1 MALRPAPLPGEGEP
15 ATTRRLRPAP
25 LPGETPSG
33 NGSFKAPFDLSR
45 GYEGVTIPKGSYY
58 RDSGG
63 NIRRNE
69 NGLLRPNGKPQGNPI
84 VARKGERPKVLPDVG
99 KSAVTGAI
107 QGLDPF
113 LGASGDLRNGLGNI
127 DGFGA
132 VRAWRGGL
140 EGIGAGARR
149 KAEQLRGSGR
159 PGFAEIGDAALGAMD
174 LVDAFNPLMLGGRA
188 SPDSG
193 QVAGARQSLMGPDY
207 QPQTKAGEYARAG
220 GRMLPN
226 ALLGGGGIGSRA
238 AQVVAPAVVGQASRD
253 VAAGLGAGERGQAA
267 AEMAGQVVG
276 GVASGVRFSPPVRT
290 ARPAAQPPIDKFA
303 KIARTDP
310 ALARSAAEEF
320 RAAGI
325 SPTLADVTDDVGR
338 AVIRDAASRMTP
350 ARSAVTK
357 FNDTRVVG
365 LPGRIGGQARRV
377 MSQDPRNPLEI
388 QAELSAQRSAA
399 GDVAFGAVRQEP
411 VPLSPE
417 AMQTLQVPQVSS
429 AIRDAAM
436 RERDPVARAALAELG
451 KWARTGTGTPPQMTV
466 GMADRISRVL
476 LSKAEAAQRANDPD
490 LATTLGMFG
499 RELRNPAREAS
510 PGYGV
515 ALDQWAADSR
525 LKDAADVGGDF
536 LNRSTDEFTAAV
548 SPMTPEELALARA
561 TGRRALEARAGE
573 SIGGAPGLARTV
585 ALTPE
590 QQARNAALLGP
601 QDANALQNSLY
612 LESMAVRNA
621 NDIAP
626 RIGPQSA
633 NRLMDSQAVG
643 AVEQGAGAVAD
654 AAMGNTMGLARRT
667 WTWFK
672 TRGIDDKEAEALA
685 RAAID
690 PAQLDGVLTYLEQ
703 RYGPQAA
710 QEFLTFRREAAIAP
724 VALATGAAARPSGAQ
739 EDQGQ
744 APR

>member
-1 MALRPAPLPGEGEP
+1 MADWGKADPVAPGWGRDDPV
-15 ATTRRLRPAP
+15 AP
-25 LPGETPSG
+25 PTG

-58 RDSGG
+58 RDAGG

-84 VARKGERPKVLPDVG
+84 VARNGERPKVLPDVG

-325 SPTLADVTDDVGR
+325 SPTLADVTDDAGR
-338 AVIRDAASRMTP
+338 GVLRDVSSRMTP
-350 ARSAVTK
+350 ARQAVTD
-357 FNDTRVVG
+357 FNDARVAS
-365 LPGRIGGQARRV
+365 LPGRIGSQARRV
-377 MSQDPRNPLEI
+377 MSQDPRNPIEI
-388 QAELSAQRSAA
+388 QADLTAQRSAA
-399 GDVAFGAVRQEP
+399 GDVAFGAVRSERFTPDPQT
-411 VPLSPE
+411 VMALRSPDGR
-417 AMQTLQVPQVSS
+417 A
-429 AIRDAAM
+429 AIDAAARM
-436 RERDPVARAALAELG
+436 SLNSLDPAEREVGAELSRL
-451 KWARTGTGTPPQMTV
+451 AATVLDDPSTQITV
-466 GMADRISRVL
+466 GMAQQISKSL
-476 LSKAEAAQRANDPD
+476 LDAGDVATRGGSGRAGS
-490 LATTLGMFG
+490 LLTSLG
-499 RELRNPAREAS
+499 RAVRDDARTNV
-510 PGYGV
+510 PGYDA
-515 ALDQWAADSR
+515 ALRQYESGSR
-525 LKDAADVGGDF
+525 LIDAAEVGGDF
-536 LNRSTDEFTAAV
+536 LKRNTDEFAASV
-548 SPMTPEELALARA
+548 AQMTPEEQALARA

-585 ALTPE
+585 ALAPE
-590 QQARNAALLGP
+590 QQARNAALLGQ
-601 QDANALQNSLY
+601 QDATTLQNALR

-643 AVEQGAGAVAD
+643 AVEQGAGAMAD
-654 AAMGNTMGLARRT
+654 AAMGNTMGLARRA

-724 VALATGAAARPSGAQ
+724 AALATGAAARPSGAQ